1 MNRLL
6 KASVGVLVVTT
17 ILALS
22 YTATA
27 ERGKAEQGKAGFG
40 VEISVPGRA
49 PLTVSVKA
57 KDERLAIVPVNGTN
71 AYAVKMVPMVAGD
84 TLRFRLLAV
93 LDKLPEA
100 LSCDNIKKL
109 KTEPGNIYV
118 AHEGD
123 EIRVSEFEKFGVAPF
138 TVKVMSLSAV
148 QTVCPDGACCC
159 GGNTCYPN
167 PGHCIECG
175 SCGTCC
181 KRASGGGEEELMQ

>member
-6 KASVGVLVVTT
+6 KISLGVLGVMT

-22 YTATA
+22 YTAIA
-27 ERGKAEQGKAGFG
+27 ERGKAEQGKGGFG
-40 VEISVPGRA
+40 VEISVPGR
-49 PLTVSVKA
+49 PPFTLSVKA
-57 KDERLAIVPVNGTN
+57 KDERLAVVPVNGTT
-71 AYAVKMVPMVAGD
+71 AYAIKVVPIVAGD
-84 TLRFRLLAV
+84 SLRFRLLAV
-93 LDKLPEA
+93 LDKLPET

-109 KTEPGNIYV
+109 KTEPGAIYV

-123 EIRVSEFEKFGVAPF
+123 VIRVSEFEKFGVAPF
-138 TVKVMSLSAV
+138 TVKVMSLAAV

-159 GGNTCYPN
+159 GGTTCYPN

-181 KRASGGGEEELMQ
+181 KSSGGGDDELLQ